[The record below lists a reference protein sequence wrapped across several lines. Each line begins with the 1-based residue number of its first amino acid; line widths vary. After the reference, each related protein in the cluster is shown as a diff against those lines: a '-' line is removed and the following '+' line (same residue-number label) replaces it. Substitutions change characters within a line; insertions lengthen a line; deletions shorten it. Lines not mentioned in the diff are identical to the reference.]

1 MFSEFPG
8 FEVTID
14 QFSLYDL
21 VIGPNRVRVGWTSIT
36 SGILGFPN
44 EISRQLFSLYT
55 PDPSSDVIA
64 PQFGP
69 IAKSYRLNWSIVT
82 SNPVSKCFREIVKS
96 ADLTGHPT
104 SRVPAAAAAARPV
117 AAAARVSDRVA
128 CMARVRSSRRPRRR
142 GWQCYAKEWSDRD
155 ATASSGPMTDAVAD
169 AVPCAWRLGFVF

>member
-44 EISRQLFSLYT
+44 EISRQLFSLCT

-64 PQFGP
+64 PRFGP

-82 SNPVSKCFREIVKS
+82 SNPSFEVFPGNRQIGGPGGVQGVFRGCLWGVSWVFRGS
-96 ADLTGHPT
+96 
-104 SRVPAAAAAARPV
+104 
-117 AAAARVSDRVA
+117 
-128 CMARVRSSRRPRRR
+128 
-142 GWQCYAKEWSDRD
+142 
-155 ATASSGPMTDAVAD
+155 
-169 AVPCAWRLGFVF
+169 LGII